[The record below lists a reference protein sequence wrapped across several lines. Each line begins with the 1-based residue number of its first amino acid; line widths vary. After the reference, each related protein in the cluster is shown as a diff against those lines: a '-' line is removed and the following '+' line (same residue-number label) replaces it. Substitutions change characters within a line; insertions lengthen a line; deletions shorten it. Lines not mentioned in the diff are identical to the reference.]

1 MPYYTDR
8 GRMERSRSFG
18 HVPIVQ
24 SPFVQERLRTY
35 RIFAPQATQSPDNTL
50 LLDSASLAA
59 PSSDIRWVIAFDGS
73 SQEVEVREEFPS
85 TRIGYIQVAG
95 VLTDLRRMLS
105 QDSQRFVDPAVIHDA
120 AQEALHS
127 IVVPGSNVC
136 RPDMP
141 TVKDSWRAEVYEI
154 FREYRI
160 EDRSPLDVLMLLV
173 SFSDKRA
180 PGGVILARCAA
191 NEACTAR
198 DIEVPR
204 DGRECPSCHGLLYPT
219 DALRIHEEVSEEHGN
234 STALGRLMTCLE
246 QVTMVGYLDFLRTR
260 RPEAL
265 ATTAFVTDGPL
276 AIFGPQAWLHQPV
289 MKFIQDLV
297 TRVPQGPVIVGVE
310 KTGQFP
316 EHAMAIADH
325 IARRQ
330 IMALSD
336 DYIYSHVLTFRSS
349 PNAPYGRDTYYGQKF
364 FYKTAQGCL
373 LTISVPKVSPE
384 PTDRHNPRHYSLLPN
399 TLALLDRIG
408 TSLYEHAL
416 IPVALA
422 HSFASIPLRTGSKVL
437 TLLAQEGLGL

>member
-1 MPYYTDR
+1 
-8 GRMERSRSFG
+8 MERSRSFG

-35 RIFAPQATQSPDNTL
+35 RVFAPQATQAPDNTL
-50 LLDSASLAA
+50 LLDATSLTP

-141 TVKDSWRAEVYEI
+141 TVRDSWRAEVYEV

-160 EDRSPLDVLMLLV
+160 EDRSPLDVFMLLV
-173 SFSDKRA
+173 SFSDKQS

-191 NEACTAR
+191 DEACSAR

-204 DGRECPSCHGLLYPT
+204 DGRECPTCHRWLYPT

-246 QVTMVGYLDFLRTR
+246 QVTMVGYLDFLGTR

-289 MKFIQDLV
+289 MNFVQHLV
-297 TRVPQGPVIVGVE
+297 ARVPQGPVIVGVE

-316 EHAMAIADH
+316 EHARAIADH
-325 IARRQ
+325 IGRRQ

-364 FYKTAQGCL
+364 FYRTAQGCL

-384 PTDRHNPRHYSLLPN
+384 PTDRHNPRHYPLLPN
-399 TLALLDRIG
+399 TLGLLDRIG

-437 TLLAQEGLGL
+437 TLFAQEGLGL